1 MGTVKSHRPV
11 ERHKP
16 WVDSERMRQLL
27 RLGDSPDAAENGS
40 KGRRGEI
47 RAPLTKDF
55 IDGAEEAL
63 NTAKMLRT
71 EGNGTWAFATAY
83 CSMFHVARALT
94 SNAGLFVPRDT
105 DRFVLMKIAHNYKRV
120 VNGTQDIRDEVMW
133 LTRLS
138 MRDQRNDI
146 VHSGLNHI
154 QRETVNEAIARAES
168 FLNKAKAVIGSAQA
182 EQLIVK
188 AV

>member
-1 MGTVKSHRPV
+1 MKRFV
-11 ERHKP
+11 EGMDRGQSTLFP
-16 WVDSERMRQLL
+16 ECLEDWVDESNPVRVIDVFVDELDLGELGFDGIAPEATGRPSYHPSVLLKLYIYGYLNRVQSSRRLERE
-27 RLGDSPDAAENGS
+27 A
-40 KGRRGEI
+40 GR
-47 RAPLTKDF
+47 
-55 IDGAEEAL
+55 
-63 NTAKMLRT
+63 N
-71 EGNGTWAFATAY
+71 
-83 CSMFHVARALT
+83 V
-94 SNAGLFVPRDT
+94 
-105 DRFVLMKIAHNYKRV
+105 
-120 VNGTQDIRDEVMW
+120 EVMW